1 MNNSYEILT
10 SSAQENLNNN
20 IMFTEITVTHQ

>member
-10 SSAQENLNNN
+10 SSAQENLKNN